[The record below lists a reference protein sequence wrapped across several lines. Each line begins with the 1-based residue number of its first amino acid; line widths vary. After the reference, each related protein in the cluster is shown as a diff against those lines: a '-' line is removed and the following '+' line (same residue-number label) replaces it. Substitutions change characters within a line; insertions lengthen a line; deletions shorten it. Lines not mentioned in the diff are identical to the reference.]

1 MKIFRKLLPLA
12 TAATMLFA
20 AGVAQADVITPFT
33 IKDGTNVL
41 ATNVNSLDWA
51 ETGSGLAKGIGPFGA
66 PLAVGSTFE
75 FLYQATLVGK
85 AGGTNSPSL
94 GGRLDGEANGSAD
107 GMFEITIAARMT
119 EVVSSVVPGPG
130 GTATANFNLAPG
142 QNQVAI
148 YFDTNQNANTATGE
162 GFDDGIMI
170 ALLTIDSNSS
180 VFQLLAPNNGQGS
193 ARLHAGMLAPGD
205 FINPDYLEGVSSL
218 LFGIDFQSSLNYPA
232 DTSTTTG
239 FHRNGSSNNGDP
251 FATDEVTG
259 RDILFKVDGSNRF
272 TRVPE
277 PGTML
282 LMGVGLLGLARLRR
296 RA

>member
-12 TAATMLFA
+12 TAASLLFA
-20 AGVAQADVITPFT
+20 AGAAQADVITPFT

-51 ETGSGLAKGIGPFGA
+51 ETGSGLAKGIGPFGS
-66 PLAVGSTFE
+66 PLQVGSTFE

-85 AGGTNSPSL
+85 AGGTGSPSL

-107 GMFEITIAARMT
+107 GLFEITIAARMT

-148 YFDTNQNANTATGE
+148 YFDTNQNANTATGV

-193 ARLHAGMLAPGD
+193 ARLHAGLLSPTD
-205 FINPDYLEGVSSL
+205 FIDANYLEGVTSL

-251 FATDEVTG
+251 FGTEVVA
-259 RDILFKVDGSNRF
+259 RNDILFKVDGSNRF

-282 LMGVGLLGLARLRR
+282 LMGIGLLGLARLRR

>member
-12 TAATMLFA
+12 TVAGLLFA
-20 AGVAQADVITPFT
+20 AGAAQADVITPFT

-66 PLAVGSTFE
+66 PLAVGTKFD

-85 AGGTNSPSL
+85 AGGTGSPSL

-107 GMFEITIAARMT
+107 GLFEITIAARMT

-148 YFDTNQNANTATGE
+148 YFDTNQNANTATGV

-170 ALLTIDSNSS
+170 ALLTIDTNSS

-193 ARLHAGMLAPGD
+193 ARLHAGMLSPGD
-205 FINPDYLEGVSSL
+205 FIDANYLEGVTSL

-251 FATDEVTG
+251 FATDLVAG
-259 RDILFKVDGSNRF
+259 NDILFKVDGSNRF

-282 LMGVGLLGLARLRR
+282 LMGIGLLGLARLRR

>member
-12 TAATMLFA
+12 TAASMLFA
-20 AGVAQADVITPFT
+20 ASAAQADVITPFT

-66 PLAVGSTFE
+66 PLQVGTTFD

-85 AGGTNSPSL
+85 AGGTGSPSL

-107 GMFEITIAARMT
+107 GLFEITIAARMT
-119 EVVSSVVPGPG
+119 EVVQSVVPGPG
-130 GTATANFNLAPG
+130 GTATANFRLAPG

-148 YFDTNQNANTATGE
+148 YFDTNQNANTATGV

-170 ALLTIDSNSS
+170 ALLTIDSNTS

-193 ARLHAGMLAPGD
+193 ARLHAGLLSPTD
-205 FINPDYLEGVSSL
+205 FIDANYLEGVTSL

-239 FHRNGSSNNGDP
+239 FHRNISSNNGDP
-251 FATDEVTG
+251 FATSLVAG
-259 RDILFKVDGSNRF
+259 NDILFKVDGSNRF

-282 LMGVGLLGLARLRR
+282 LMGIGLLGLARLRR